1 MLSVLWRVCTGLP
14 CARKTAQACACIYLY
29 ITLMNYKSKMIHT
42 VFGKWEVFGH
52 KAKIVKNG
60 KLILHFFPSS
70 FTKIHKFCI

>member
-1 MLSVLWRVCTGLP
+1 
-14 CARKTAQACACIYLY
+14 
-29 ITLMNYKSKMIHT
+29 MNYKSKMIHT
-42 VFGKWEVFGH
+42 IFGKWEVFGH